1 MRNFISFIIL
11 LILSYFSLTAN
22 DSLNMAIQAQFIE
35 EYIKIDGN
43 LNKDVW
49 QNRPKI
55 NSFTQRELKQGEAAT
70 EKTEVS
76 VLYNKEFLYIGI
88 WCYDSN
94 PNEIIAKELKRD
106 FKYDLDDNIIVIL
119 DTYNDK
125 RNGFMFV
132 TNPNGARCDVQ
143 IFNNG
148 GTSNTFWNGVWN
160 VKTIKNELGWFAEF
174 EIPFYTLKYRT
185 NIQEQIW
192 GINIE
197 RNIRRKREQVRWK
210 GWNRNNRIEQVNQ
223 AGQLLGLNQLG
234 NKQFTELKPYA
245 IGGAEQTPN
254 NNRLVRNIGGD
265 LNYLI
270 TPTYRINLTVNTDF
284 AQVEADQQ
292 QVNLTRFPLFF
303 PELREFFLEGDDYFN
318 FSFGGNRIVPLYT
331 RKIGLN
337 EARETVPIIAGLRIL
352 GKENNRTL
360 GLMSLQTA
368 ETPSQA
374 STNYTTASWRQDI
387 GKQSVV
393 GIISSN
399 KFVNGNFHS
408 TTGINGRYSTSKFL
422 KDKNLDIGGAYIQTY
437 NNDTGWKQNAYA
449 YRAFIQYQ
457 NDILSIFASSQQ
469 SPSDFIPEIG
479 LMRRTNFRE
488 SFANINLRP
497 RPKKW
502 LKWIRQFDFVP
513 AGLTFTQYNDTRDI
527 QSFEYQLR
535 YFGFDTK
542 KGEKIGLDYRILTEG
557 LIRDFE
563 IYENII
569 IPDSTYT
576 WQQME
581 AEISTFSG
589 RTLSMYGKLI
599 KGGFYNGKSL
609 QTNVEVL
616 WRTNKYLNIL
626 FRHARNE
633 VNLPYGNFTTDL
645 IGTRIEYA
653 FNPNV
658 FGSVLSQWSSLQDE
672 FSFNFRLQII
682 PKIGTDFYLIV
693 NQIYDT
699 QNNRFDHSRG
709 TILGKLIWRFVL

>member
-1 MRNFISFIIL
+1 MRNV
-11 LILSYFSLTAN
+11 FSLTTILILATLRLNAN
-22 DSLNMAIQAQFIE
+22 DSLKNQINASYISE
-35 EYIKIDGN
+35 LIKIDGN
-43 LNKDVW
+43 LNKEIW

-55 NSFTQRELKQGEAAT
+55 NNFIQRELKQGEPSS

-76 VLYNKEFLYIGI
+76 VLYNKDYLYIGV
-88 WCYDSN
+88 WCYDSE
-94 PNEIIAKELKRD
+94 PNQLIAKEFRRD
-106 FKYDLDDNIIVIL
+106 FKYDLDDNVIIIL

-132 TNPNGARCDVQ
+132 TNPNAARCDLQ

-148 GTSNTFWNGVWN
+148 GTSNIFWNGVWN
-160 VKTIKNELGWFAEF
+160 VKTTRNELGWFAEF

-223 AGQLLGLNQLG
+223 AGQLVGLNQLG
-234 NKQFTELKPYA
+234 NKQFTEVKPYA
-245 IGGAEQTPN
+245 IGGTERSTTG
-254 NNRLVRNIGGD
+254 NRLIGNVGGD
-265 LNYLI
+265 INYLI

-337 EARETVPIIAGLRIL
+337 EARETVPIIAGLRVL

-368 ETPSQA
+368 ATATQG
-374 STNYTTASWRQDI
+374 STNYTTGSWRQDI

-393 GIISSN
+393 GVISSN
-399 KFVNGNFHS
+399 KFVDGNFHS

-422 KDKNLDIGGAYIQTY
+422 KDKNLDIGAAYIHTY
-437 NNDTGWKQNAYA
+437 NNDTGWKQNGYA
-449 YRAFIQYQ
+449 YRAFVQYQ
-457 NDILSIFASSQQ
+457 NDILSLFASTQQ
-469 SPSDFIPEIG
+469 SPTDFKPEIG
-479 LMRRTNFRE
+479 LMRRTNFQE
-488 SFANINLRP
+488 SFANINIRP
-497 RPKKW
+497 RPKKRF
-502 LKWIRQFDFVP
+502 KWIRQFDFVP
-513 AGLTFTQYNDTRDI
+513 AGFTYTQYNDSRDI

-557 LIRDFE
+557 LINDFE
-563 IYENII
+563 IYKGIF

-576 WQQME
+576 WQQLE
-581 AEISTFSG
+581 AEISTFNG
-589 RTLSMYGKLI
+589 RTLSIYSKIIG
-599 KGGFYNGKSL
+599 GGFYNGTSL
-609 QTNVEVL
+609 QLNNEVL
-616 WRTNKYLNIL
+616 WRTNKYFNIL
-626 FRHARNE
+626 FRYARNE
-633 VNLPYGNFTTDL
+633 VQLPYGNFQTDL

-653 FNPNV
+653 FNPNL
-658 FGSVLSQWSSLQDE
+658 FGTVLSQWSSLQEE
-672 FSFNFRLQII
+672 FSFNFRLQFI

-699 QNNRFDHSRG
+699 SNKRFDQSRS

>member
-1 MRNFISFIIL
+1 MRNTISFIIL
-11 LILSYFSLTAN
+11 LMLSNFRLIAEN
-22 DSLNMAIQAQFIE
+22 SLNDRFQAQYINE
-35 EYIKIDGN
+35 HIKIDGN
-43 LNKDVW
+43 LNKDIW
-49 QNRPKI
+49 QNRLKI
-55 NSFTQRELKQGEAAT
+55 NSFIQRELNQGEAAS

-76 VLYNKEFLYIGI
+76 ILYNKDYLYIGV
-88 WCYDSN
+88 WCFDSN
-94 PNEIIAKELKRD
+94 PSEIIAKELKRD
-106 FKYDLDDNIIVIL
+106 FKYDLDDNIIIIL

-148 GTSNTFWNGVWN
+148 GSSNTFWNGVWN
-160 VKTIKNELGWFAEF
+160 VKTTRNELGWFAEF

-185 NIQEQIW
+185 NIEEQIW

-223 AGQLLGLNQLG
+223 AGQLIGLNQLG
-234 NKQFTELKPYA
+234 NKKYIELKPYA

-254 NNRLVRNIGGD
+254 NNRLVRNMGGD

-399 KFVNGNFHS
+399 KIVDGNVHS
-408 TTGINGRYSTSKFL
+408 TTGLNGRYSTSKFL
-422 KDKNLDIGGAYIQTY
+422 KDKNLDIGGAYIHTY
-437 NNDTGWKQNAYA
+437 NNDTGWKQNGYA
-449 YRAFIQYQ
+449 YRAFVQYQ
-457 NDILSIFASSQQ
+457 NDILSIFASTQQ
-469 SPSDFIPEIG
+469 SPSDFNPEIG

-497 RPKKW
+497 RPKNRF
-502 LKWIRQFDFVP
+502 KWIRQFDFVP
-513 AGLTFTQYNDTRDI
+513 AGITYTQYNDTRDI

-542 KGEKIGLDYRILTEG
+542 KGEKIALDYRIVTEG
-557 LIRDFE
+557 LIKNFE
-563 IYENII
+563 IYKGII
-569 IPDSTYT
+569 IPDSIYT

-581 AEISTFSG
+581 AEVSTFNG
-589 RTLSMYGKLI
+589 RTLSFFSKFI
-599 KGGFYNGKSL
+599 RGGFYNGKSL
-609 QTNVEVL
+609 QTTNEIL

-626 FRHARNE
+626 FRYAHND
-633 VNLPYGNFTTDL
+633 VKLPYGNFKTDL

-672 FSFNFRLQII
+672 FSFNFRLQLI

-699 QNNRFDHSRG
+699 RNNRFDHSRG